1 MELYKRIKSR
11 REELGLSQEDL
22 AFRLG
27 YKSRSSINKIE
38 LGLNDIPQSKI
49 KQFAEALNTTPAYL
63 MGWEDSPSGNF
74 IPVKGTVPIVGKI
87 AAGIPLLAQEN
98 IEGYR
103 FINLPHPEEYF
114 FLRVKGDSMI
124 NAGITDRS
132 LVLIHKQPYA
142 NNGDIVACRVNGD
155 EATLKRYRQQDDMV
169 MLLPENPAYFPQLV
183 PCSAFEDGTAEIIG
197 TARQIVI
204 DL

>member
-1 MELYKRIKSR
+1 MTVGQRIKARRRDLDINADFLAQRVGVSR
-11 REELGLSQEDL
+11 ATIFRYENGDIEKVPGDTL
-22 AFRLG
+22 ANIA
-27 YKSRSSINKIE
+27 KV
-38 LGLNDIPQSKI
+38 
-49 KQFAEALNTTPAYL
+49 LNTTPAHL

>member
-1 MELYKRIKSR
+1 MTYLSDMLTYLRKRER
-11 REELGLSQEDL
+11 LSQAEL
-22 AFRLG
+22 AQKTG
-27 YKSRSSINKIE
+27 ITRSAISMYETGQREPALEVLEI
-38 LGLNDIPQSKI
+38 
-49 KQFAEALNTTPAYL
+49 FADFYNVDMNTLT
-63 MGWEDSPSGNF
+63 GKGNQLDF

-87 AAGIPLLAQEN
+87 AAGMPLLAQEN

-103 FINLPHPEEYF
+103 FINLPHSEEYF

-142 NNGDIVACRVNGD
+142 NNGDIIACRVNGD

-169 MLLPENPAYFPQLV
+169 MLIPENPAYFPQLV